1 MIGPQP
7 QMHWGIVEYWAAAS
21 GLQENIWW
29 WTITIIIIVDCF
41 TGTIKNVFPNAKVR
55 LSSQKGIYGL
65 IKNFMI
71 WFAMTTI
78 YPLTM
83 AWGISDVANAFL
95 VFLIGFYGLSI
106 VENFGVMGIKFPAWV
121 VYCLQKLED
130 IKSAGNGGN
139 DEIKK

>member
-1 MIGPQP
+1 ML
-7 QMHWGIVEYWAAAS
+7 EYWAAAS
-21 GLQENIWW
+21 NLQENLWW

-65 IKNFMI
+65 VKNFCI

-83 AWGISDVANAFL
+83 AWGISNVANAFL
-95 VFLIGFYGLSI
+95 IFLIGFYGLSI
-106 VENFGVMGIKFPAWV
+106 VENFGVMGVKFPDWV

-130 IKSAGNGGN
+130 IKSFSAGGN
-139 DEIKK
+139 DDETKK